1 MDFLKRTW
9 AEIRLD
15 ALAHNF
21 RQIRRKVGPDC
32 KIMAV
37 VKADG
42 YGHGDRQVAQVFQR
56 EGANWFA
63 VSNIEEAMHLRQGGI
78 TKPVLILGFT
88 PADRAAQ
95 LCANRISQTVF
106 SLDYAKALSEQAQK
120 AGVEVD
126 CHIKLDTGMSRLG
139 FLCDPAHFSQSI
151 EQIGETVALPGLACT
166 GIFTH
171 FACADEANEDSDRF
185 TLEQFSRYQKGVAE
199 LEKRGVRFSLHHCCN
214 SAATMRFPQMHLDMV
229 RPGVILY
236 GLNPTPDCAGL
247 MDLVPAMDLKSTV
260 AMVKQVG
267 QGAQV
272 SYGRTY
278 TASNGTVLATVP
290 IGYADGYRR
299 THTNQAHMAVHG
311 KLAPVVGTV
320 CMDQLMLDV
329 TDIPGVE
336 EGDVVTVFGRD
347 GEAFLPVDELAAIN
361 DTIHYEM
368 VCLVGKRVPRIYWK
382 HGKQIGELNYICPAE

>member
-42 YGHGDRQVAQVFQR
+42 YGHGDRQVSQVFQR
-56 EGANWFA
+56 EGADWFA
-63 VSNIEEAMHLRQGGI
+63 VSNIEEAMHLRQAGI
-78 TKPVLILGFT
+78 AKPILILGFT
-88 PADRAAQ
+88 PVDRAAQ

-106 SLDYAKALSEQAQK
+106 SLDYARELSLQAQK
-120 AGVEVD
+120 AGAEVD

-139 FLCDPAHFSQSI
+139 FLCDPAHFLQSM
-151 EQIGETVALPGLACT
+151 EQISEAVALPGLACT

-171 FACADEANEDSDRF
+171 FACSDEANEDSDRF
-185 TLEQFSRYQKGVAE
+185 TLEQFGCYQKGVAE
-199 LEKRGVRFSLHHCCN
+199 LEKRGIHFSLHHCCN

-236 GLNPTPDCAGL
+236 GVNPSPDCAGL
-247 MDLVPAMDLKSTV
+247 MDFIPAMDLKSTV
-260 AMVKQVG
+260 AMVKQVEKG
-267 QGAQV
+267 TPV

-278 TASNGTVLATVP
+278 IAASSTMLATVP

-299 THTNQAHMAVHG
+299 THSNQAYMAVRG
-311 KLAPVVGTV
+311 KPAPVVGTV

-329 TDIPGVE
+329 THIPGVRP
-336 EGDVVTVFGRD
+336 GDEVTVFGRD
-347 GEAFLPVDELAAIN
+347 GDCSVPIEDLAQDEKSIP
-361 DTIHYEM
+361 YEVM
-368 VCLVGKRVPRIYWK
+368 CLIGKRVPRVYLPQK
-382 HGKQIGELNYICPAE
+382 EEE

>member
-185 TLEQFSRYQKGVAE
+185 SRYQKGVAE

-299 THTNQAHMAVHG
+299 THSNQAHMAVHG

-329 TDIPGVE
+329 TDIPSVRP
-336 EGDVVTVFGRD
+336 GDQVTVFGRD
-347 GEAFLPVDELAAIN
+347 GDCSVPIEDLAQDEKS
-361 DTIHYEM
+361 IHYEVM
-368 VCLVGKRVPRIYWK
+368 CLIGKRVPRVYL
-382 HGKQIGELNYICPAE
+382 QGEEEE